1 MSRDLQSTMG
11 QNLNLVKKCS
21 KLDPLLFGAYRIKE
35 RLKEN
40 EMVEIDRRDLWRIPY
55 LRSLL
60 GQHWDAA
67 CSADGVNTMYPRSLI
82 NNLVM

>member
-1 MSRDLQSTMG
+1 MG

-35 RLKEN
+35 RLKDN
-40 EMVEIDRRDLWRIPY
+40 EMLERDQRDLWRMPY
-55 LRSLL
+55 LRSVL
-60 GQHWDAA
+60 GQHWNATCLVDI
-67 CSADGVNTMYPRSLI
+67 VNTMYLRSLI